1 MGECGLAGEGIDVD
15 TSHEQG
21 ALAADQRLR
30 SLLAVLD
37 PDDGAGCVSR
47 TPVIRFTAAPARSAA
62 EYPAVGPRTVGRRC
76 VRFSLC

>member
-21 ALAADQRLR
+21 ALAA
-30 SLLAVLD
+30 
-37 PDDGAGCVSR
+37 
-47 TPVIRFTAAPARSAA
+47 AAQ
-62 EYPAVGPRTVGRRC
+62 YPAMGPRTVGRC